1 MNLQNQTKESNAL
14 LTGLA
19 LFSMFFGAGN
29 LIFPILMGQNMGEN
43 IGFALLGL
51 CITAVIIPLMGL
63 IVMILFKGDI
73 KEFLGRMGKTPGL
86 LVLLLLQLILG
97 PLGVIPRLITLMHA
111 SIRPYFGSL
120 SLLTFSLISCFIIFL
135 MTFKR
140 QKLIGILGKYLTP
153 ILLLSLGAL
162 IAFGFI
168 QEPSWNMAIISK
180 GDSFLQGLITGYNTM
195 DLIAA
200 FLFSSLVIPH
210 FQINKTTQNIDKKN
224 WPLFKKMLLSS
235 LIAAFLL
242 VITYLGL
249 CLISARHAGSF
260 DETIKAEDILSAI
273 AIKLL
278 GPLGGL
284 IASLTVMTA
293 CLTTAITLTSIFSD
307 YLQRDIF
314 KQKISSK
321 ASLIITLFIAAIF
334 SNFGFDGIASFLSP
348 LLQIIYPALILLTF
362 LNLMHALYG
371 FKNLKTALILLFL
384 ASTIFYFLPFS

>member
-1 MNLQNQTKESNAL
+1 MNLTNKNKESNAFT
-14 LTGLA
+14 TGLA

-29 LIFPILMGQNMGEN
+29 LIFPLLMGQNMGKN
-43 IGFALLGL
+43 MGFAIFGL

-73 KEFLGRMGKTPGL
+73 KEFLGRMGKIPGL

-97 PLGVIPRLITLMHA
+97 PLGVIPRLITLMQA
-111 SIRPYFGSL
+111 SIRPYFSSL

-153 ILLLSLGAL
+153 ILLVSLGAL
-162 IAFGFI
+162 IAAGFI
-168 QEPSWNMAIISK
+168 HEPSWNSAFISK

-210 FQINKTTQNIDKKN
+210 FQINNTSQNTNKKN
-224 WPLFKKMLLSS
+224 WPFFKKMLLSS

-242 VITYLGL
+242 FMTYLGL
-249 CLISARHAGSF
+249 CLIAARHAGFFS
-260 DETIKAEDILSAI
+260 ETIKAEDILSAI

-284 IASLTVMTA
+284 IASLTIMTA

-307 YLQRDIF
+307 YLKKDIF
-314 KQKISSK
+314 KDRVSSK
-321 ASLIITLFIAAIF
+321 VALIITLFLAATF
-334 SNFGFDGIASFLSP
+334 SNFGFEGIASFLSP

-362 LNLMHALYG
+362 LNLMYALYG
-371 FKNLKTALILLFL
+371 FKNVKTMLILLFV

>member
-1 MNLQNQTKESNAL
+1 
-14 LTGLA
+14 
-19 LFSMFFGAGN
+19 
-29 LIFPILMGQNMGEN
+29 
-43 IGFALLGL
+43 
-51 CITAVIIPLMGL
+51 
-63 IVMILFKGDI
+63 
-73 KEFLGRMGKTPGL
+73 
-86 LVLLLLQLILG
+86 
-97 PLGVIPRLITLMHA
+97 
-111 SIRPYFGSL
+111 
-120 SLLTFSLISCFIIFL
+120 
-135 MTFKR
+135 MTFNR